1 MPVDPYDDRS
11 GVPAGDP
18 FEDRLSAALQA
29 TGSTFDTD
37 RAALAAG
44 GAARGRRRQ
53 LLRRTAV
60 VGSVAGIALVG
71 VGGALLVPWGGS
83 SAAQPSSVAAQPRP
97 AGSKSSPSPSP
108 SPAVFSRD
116 DMIRT
121 LEKLLPGGTFSG
133 QDGRG
138 TDGRFPPS
146 AQVVFDDG
154 KGASA
159 VSVGV
164 DRVQPGSDQARQA
177 TQCPDKVF
185 TLFDACTTTHLAD
198 GSVLMVL
205 QGYEYPDKREDTK
218 MWTAELIT
226 PAGQH
231 ISVQEWNAAAEKG
244 SPVTRPEPALS
255 VARLTE
261 VATAK
266 EWREVADARPA
277 PEEPSA
283 PSAPAPPEP
292 DGKAIVRTLTGLLPK
307 GMKVVTKS
315 ADDTEF
321 AYLVLDDGKGRSY
334 VQINVQPRMSDLA
347 GELFGGAEKLPD
359 GTLVTSRQGPGEK
372 GGSGVVMWT
381 VDTLRTDGLRVV
393 ISGFNA
399 AGQQTD
405 ATRATPALTMKQ
417 LRTIAVSPKWRTL
430 G

>member
-18 FEDRLSAALQA
+18 FEDRLSAALQV

-71 VGGALLVPWGGS
+71 VGGALIVPWGDAP
-83 SAAQPSSVAAQPRP
+83 AAQPSSVASQPRP
-97 AGSKSSPSPSP
+97 AESESASPSASP
-108 SPAVFSRD
+108 SAAFSRD

-121 LEKLLPGGTFSG
+121 LEKLLPKGTFSE

-138 TDGRFPPS
+138 TDGRYPPS
-146 AQVVFDDG
+146 AQLVFDDG
-154 KGASA
+154 KGATT

-164 DRVQPGSDQARQA
+164 DRVRPGGKQARDT

-185 TLFDACTTTHLAD
+185 TPFDACTTTHLAD
-198 GSVLMVL
+198 DSVLMVL
-205 QGYEYPDKREDTK
+205 KGYEYPDKREDTK

-226 PAGQH
+226 PSGQH
-231 ISVQEWNAAAEKG
+231 VSVREWNAAAEKG

-261 VATAK
+261 LAAAK
-266 EWREVADARPA
+266 EWREIADTQPV
-277 PEEPSA
+277 PEEPA
-283 PSAPAPPEP
+283 GPATPAG

-307 GMKVVTKS
+307 GTKVVTKS
-315 ADDTEF
+315 GEDTEF

-334 VQINVQPRMSDLA
+334 VQINVQPGSSDLA
-347 GELFGGAEKLPD
+347 GELFGGAETLSD
-359 GTLVTSRQGPGEK
+359 GTLVASRQGPGEK

-399 AGQQTD
+399 ASQRTA

-417 LRTIAVSPKWRTL
+417 LRDIALSPKWRTL

>member
-18 FEDRLSAALQA
+18 FEDRLSAALQQ

-60 VGSVAGIALVG
+60 VGGAAAVALVG
-71 VGGALLVPWGGS
+71 VGGALLVPWGGGA
-83 SAAQPSSVAAQPRP
+83 AAQPASVATQPQP
-97 AGSKSSPSPSP
+97 AESKSASESASGSPS
-108 SPAVFSRD
+108 AAFSRD
-116 DMIRT
+116 DVIRT
-121 LEKLLPGGTFSG
+121 LVKLLPQGKVSG

-138 TDGRFPPS
+138 TDGPYPPS

-159 VSVGV
+159 ISVGV
-164 DRVQPGSDQARQA
+164 ARVRPGGQQARQA

-185 TLFDACTTTHLAD
+185 TPFDACTTTHLAD
-198 GSVLMVL
+198 DSVLMVL
-205 QGYEYPDKREDTK
+205 KGYEYPDKREDTK
-218 MWTAELIT
+218 MWSADLIT
-226 PAGQH
+226 PSGQH
-231 ISVQEWNAAAEKG
+231 ISVREWNAAAEKG

-261 VATAK
+261 VAAAK
-266 EWREVADARPA
+266 EWREIADTQPV
-277 PEEPSA
+277 PQEPDE
-283 PSAPAPPEP
+283 PTTPEP

-315 ADDTEF
+315 ADNTEF

-334 VQINVQPRMSDLA
+334 VQINVQPGMSDLA
-347 GELFGGAEKLPD
+347 GELFGGAETLSD

-393 ISGFNA
+393 ISGFNSA
-399 AGQQTD
+399 SQRTA

-417 LRTIAVSPKWRTL
+417 LRNIALSPKWRNL